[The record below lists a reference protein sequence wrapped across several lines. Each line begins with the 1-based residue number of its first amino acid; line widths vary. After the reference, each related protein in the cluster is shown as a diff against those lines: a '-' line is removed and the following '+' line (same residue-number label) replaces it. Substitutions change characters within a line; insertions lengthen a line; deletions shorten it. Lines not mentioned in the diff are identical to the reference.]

1 MVGAANAES
10 APGPTESSPKVG
22 SSGDIET
29 VDPLAKL
36 VNIPIHDAY
45 CLSQCKEIRGIRW
58 PLPNSNGA

>member
-36 VNIPIHDAY
+36 VNTNTRRILFIAMQGDTWYTLA
-45 CLSQCKEIRGIRW
+45 I
-58 PLPNSNGA
+58 A

>member
-22 SSGDIET
+22 SSGDIEA

-36 VNIPIHDAY
+36 VNTNTRCMLFIEMQGDMWHTLAIV
-45 CLSQCKEIRGIRW
+45 
-58 PLPNSNGA
+58 